1 MATPLSFDRHDR
13 ATSLIKE
20 VVATYIRHE
29 ANTNPLITVTSVSIS
44 PDYRRVTIFFTTI
57 PDGREADAL
66 IFLKRSASEMRQYVK
81 KKTNLKII
89 PHFDFSVDY
98 GERHR
103 QHIDEIAHTLDEGKA
118 SEEIVSTLLDAGKT
132 D

>member
-1 MATPLSFDRHDR
+1 MYGKTLPYDRHDR

-20 VVATYIRHE
+20 VTATFIQQE
-29 ANTNPLITVTSVSIS
+29 ANTNPLITVTHVTIS
-44 PDYRRVTIFFTTI
+44 LDYRKATIYFTTL

-66 IFLKRSASEMRQYVK
+66 IFLQRSASEMRQYVK

-89 PHFDFSVDY
+89 PHLEFAVDY

-103 QHIDEIAHTLDEGKA
+103 QHIDEIVREGG
-118 SEEIVSTLLDAGKT
+118 IDSTLPEPEQKP
-132 D
+132 